1 MSNAEIVRR
10 IEAGTN
16 IVYNGDGYT
25 RTVPIKDIKDIV
37 NYPTLRAFLRPRY
50 SLDFTV
56 EYGMFIYVA
65 ISEIV

>member
-1 MSNAEIVRR
+1 MKMSNAEIVRR

-25 RTVPIKDIKDIV
+25 RTVPIKDIV